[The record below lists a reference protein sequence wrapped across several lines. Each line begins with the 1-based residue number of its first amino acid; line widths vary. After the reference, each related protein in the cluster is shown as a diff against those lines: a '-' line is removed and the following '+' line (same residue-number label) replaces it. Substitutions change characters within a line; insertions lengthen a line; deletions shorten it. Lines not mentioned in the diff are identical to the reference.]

1 MTYLPPFAM
10 ERWQSHHE
18 HYVEHNLSD
27 SGVHP
32 LSLGEVLQLTQQSLA
47 EIRLGY
53 TQSDGT
59 PGLKSAIAALYDG
72 ATEANVVVTTG
83 GAEANMVAVWE
94 LVRPGDRVVIVQP
107 AYGQI
112 GGLVRGLG
120 GEVVG
125 LPLRESLGWQPE
137 PGAAADLISADTR
150 LVVVT
155 NPNNPTGAILNQ
167 ASRDELLAAAARAGA
182 WVLADEVY
190 TGAELAREPTP
201 SLWGDYERVVATNSL
216 SKAYGV
222 PGLRIGWLIAPEDL
236 KEKCWARKDYTTIA
250 PSALSDSIAAA
261 VLQPEVRAALLSRTR
276 GILVQNLAL
285 VSEWVAALGSAFTFR
300 PPDAG
305 AICYLRYAFESNSTE
320 LAEQLRM
327 NQSLLIVPGDHFGM
341 DGYLRLGFGLPE
353 AELDLALVRLGEG
366 VRLAIEAGAVSI

>member
-1 MTYLPPFAM
+1 MTYLPPFSM

-18 HYVEHNLSD
+18 HHVEYNLSE

-32 LSLGEVLQLTQQSLA
+32 LSLGEVLQLTRQDLDGILLA
-47 EIRLGY
+47 Y

-59 PGLKSAIAALYDG
+59 AELKSAIAGLYDG
-72 ATEANVVVTTG
+72 ATSANVLVTTG
-83 GAEANMVAVWE
+83 AAEANMVATWE

-137 PGAAADLISADTR
+137 PGAAAELITEDTR

-155 NPNNPTGAILNQ
+155 NPNNPTGAILDP
-167 ASRDELLAAAARAGA
+167 ASRNELLAAAARVGA

-190 TGAELAREPTP
+190 AGAELYRETTP
-201 SLWGDYERVVATNSL
+201 SMWGDYERVVATNSL

-222 PGLRIGWLIAPEDL
+222 PGLRIGWLVAPEEQ
-236 KEKCWARKDYTTIA
+236 KECCWARKDYTTIA
-250 PSALSDSIAAA
+250 PTALSDSIATII
-261 VLQPEVRAALLSRTR
+261 LRPDVRNALLTRTR
-276 GILVQNLAL
+276 EILVRNLQL
-285 VSEWVAALGSAFTFR
+285 VSEWIAAFRPAFSFR

-305 AICYLRYAFESNSTE
+305 AICYLKYAFESNSTE
-320 LAEQLRM
+320 LAEQLRRDE
-327 NQSLLIVPGDHFGM
+327 SVLIVPGDHFGM

-353 AELDLALVRLGEG
+353 AELGSALARLGEG
-366 VRLAIEAGAVSI
+366 VSRAVELGAVPT

>member
-1 MTYLPPFAM
+1 M

-18 HYVEHNLSD
+18 HHVKHNLSE

-32 LSLGEVLQLTQQSLA
+32 LSLGEVLQLTRQELDG
-47 EIRLGY
+47 IRLGY

-59 PGLKSAIAALYDG
+59 AELKSAIADLYDG
-72 ATEANVVVTTG
+72 ATSANVVVTTG
-83 GAEANMVAVWE
+83 GAEANMLTTWE

-137 PGAAADLISADTR
+137 PGAAAELITKDTR

-155 NPNNPTGAILNQ
+155 NPNNPTGAILDP
-167 ASRDELLAAAARAGA
+167 ASRSELLAAAARVGA

-190 TGAELAREPTP
+190 AGAELHCEPTP
-201 SLWGDYERVVATNSL
+201 SLWGDYERVIATNSL

-222 PGLRIGWLIAPEDL
+222 PGLRIGWLVAPEEH
-236 KEKCWARKDYTTIA
+236 KESCWARKDYTTIA
-250 PSALSDSIAAA
+250 PSALGDSIAAA
-261 VLQPEVRAALLSRTR
+261 ILRPEVRAALLNRTR
-276 GILVQNLAL
+276 RILVQNLAL
-285 VSEWVAALGSAFTFR
+285 VSEWIPTFGSAFSFR

-305 AICYLRYAFESNSTE
+305 AICYLKYAFDSNSTE
-320 LAEQLRM
+320 LAEQLRRDE
-327 NQSLLIVPGDHFGM
+327 SVLIVPGDHFGM

-353 AELDLALVRLGEG
+353 AELGSALVHLGEG
-366 VRLAIEAGAVSI
+366 VHRAVELGAVST